1 MIYKFLENVFCQN
14 VIDNEV
20 SYTRNSAGKKIASF
34 MKDNIAGILI
44 DKTAVKDFPTGKRG
58 TSSHCFQN
66 LRNNEKLFFSNS
78 LFSSSLAYLFTD

>member
-1 MIYKFLENVFCQN
+1 
-14 VIDNEV
+14 
-20 SYTRNSAGKKIASF
+20 
-34 MKDNIAGILI
+34 MKDNITGILI

-66 LRNNEKLFFSNS
+66 LRNNEKLFLSNS

>member
-34 MKDNIAGILI
+34 MKDNITGILI

-66 LRNNEKLFFSNS
+66 LRNNEKLFLSNH
-78 LFSSSLAYLFTD
+78 LLTYLLTN